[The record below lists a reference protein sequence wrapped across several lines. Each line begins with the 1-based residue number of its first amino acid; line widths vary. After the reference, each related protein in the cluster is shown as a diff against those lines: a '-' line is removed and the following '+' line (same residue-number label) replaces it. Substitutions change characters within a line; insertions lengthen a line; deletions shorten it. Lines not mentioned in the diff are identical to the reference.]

1 MILQYFNKKE
11 SNERIKA
18 EKIYKSILIKSN
30 IFIKDDNLID
40 VKDYNTSF
48 ELVTIYLIIYMQIGI
63 NLKIKNFKL
72 INEILISLFINDLD
86 ESLRSKGIGDMSI
99 GKYVK
104 SYVKKFY
111 YRLKIFPNLNNG
123 FNKDILNKYFLL
135 NKLFNKKMYLLASQK
150 IHKEYETISKE
161 YKQI

>member
-72 INEILISLFINDLD
+72 INEIFISLFINDLD
-86 ESLRSKGIGDMSI
+86 E
-99 GKYVK
+99 
-104 SYVKKFY
+104 
-111 YRLKIFPNLNNG
+111 
-123 FNKDILNKYFLL
+123 
-135 NKLFNKKMYLLASQK
+135 
-150 IHKEYETISKE
+150 
-161 YKQI
+161 

>member
-72 INEILISLFINDLD
+72 INEILFH
-86 ESLRSKGIGDMSI
+86 
-99 GKYVK
+99 
-104 SYVKKFY
+104 
-111 YRLKIFPNLNNG
+111 
-123 FNKDILNKYFLL
+123 
-135 NKLFNKKMYLLASQK
+135 YL
-150 IHKEYETISKE
+150 
-161 YKQI
+161 